1 MLISAFSRECRVQ
14 ESHLSR
20 GNPWIHM
27 RLEKRLQTAHRETF
41 HLFPPPWLT
50 RLITF
55 LFSWRSPSDS
65 DMQEY
70 ITVTHSQPLQHDLD
84 IIPPPLVE
92 KCLSFLCVFDGMGE
106 WICRSVS
113 TKVHV
118 KVPVR
123 LVKGEKCWRQK
134 ELELGFVTAPNILLI
149 YIVVCNLMD

>member
-1 MLISAFSRECRVQ
+1 MTTSSISLHRSIWRMLISPFSRECRVQ

-20 GNPWIHM
+20 GNPWIQMH
-27 RLEKRLQTAHRETF
+27 LEKRLQTAHWETF
-41 HLFPPPWLT
+41 HLFPPLWLT
-50 RLITF
+50 PLITF

-65 DMQEY
+65 DMWEY
-70 ITVTHSQPLQHDLD
+70 IMVTHSQPLQHDLD

-106 WICRSVS
+106 WIWRSVS

-123 LVKGEKCWRQK
+123 LVKGKNPGGRKSWNWG
-134 ELELGFVTAPNILLI
+134 L
-149 YIVVCNLMD
+149 